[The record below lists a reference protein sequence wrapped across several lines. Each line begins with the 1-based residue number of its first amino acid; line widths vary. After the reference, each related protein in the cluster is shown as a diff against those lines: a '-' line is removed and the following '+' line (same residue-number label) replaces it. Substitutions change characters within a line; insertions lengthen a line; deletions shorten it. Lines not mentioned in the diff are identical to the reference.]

1 MIIEVMI
8 GFLEL
13 THNNNKKKHIF
24 NLNEGVLLF
33 FIQSQKKASREMK
46 TVNIKH
52 SWLRSNNPRLNHS
65 QKARNTKQE
74 KQ

>member
-24 NLNEGVLLF
+24 NLNEGVFLF
-33 FIQSQKKASREMK
+33 FIQSQQ
-46 TVNIKH
+46 KH
-52 SWLRSNNPRLNHS
+52 
-65 QKARNTKQE
+65 QE
-74 KQ
+74 KWRELILNVRG